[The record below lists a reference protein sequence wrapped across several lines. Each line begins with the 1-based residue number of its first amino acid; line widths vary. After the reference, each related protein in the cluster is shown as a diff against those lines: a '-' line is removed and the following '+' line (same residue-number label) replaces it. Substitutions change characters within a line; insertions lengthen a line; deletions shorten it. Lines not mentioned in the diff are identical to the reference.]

1 MGNWQVKN
9 EGLRPYHRLAQQLAR
24 RFDRFEAQQ
33 ASFDIFAN
41 MWDLEPRNCL
51 AFLRMYRRRA
61 APLPTSACQPVRL
74 VAPLAP
80 AQVLREFNKVA
91 DALSNQAID
100 EYRSGANRQLWTLEA
115 AAAAA
120 EARGGGAAGL
130 AAELYAADAWDGEVE
145 GDQAPN
151 AAAAA
156 AGTAAAEAAAA
167 AAAAAGEGEGEAAA
181 AAAAAA
187 QGGSGGEPGA
197 S

>member
-1 MGNWQVKN
+1 MIILLV
-9 EGLRPYHRLAQQLAR
+9 LRRYVTLGRAPANRGSLTVRLA
-24 RFDRFEAQQ
+24 
-33 ASFDIFAN
+33 
-41 MWDLEPRNCL
+41 
-51 AFLRMYRRRA
+51 
-61 APLPTSACQPVRL
+61 T
-74 VAPLAP
+74 PLALPQVLREFNQVAYPVP
-80 AQVLREFNKVA
+80 AWLRLANSAPSIASPCSVQVLREFNKVA

-100 EYRSGANRQLWTLEA
+100 DYRSGANRQLWTLEA

-120 EARGGGAAGL
+120 EAGGGGAAGL
-130 AAELYAADAWDGEVE
+130 AAELLATDAWDGEVE